1 DATALARLLPPRAP
15 DAHKGSHG
23 HVLVVGGDHGYGGAI
38 SLAAQAAL
46 RGGAGLV
53 SVATRAEHVAPI
65 LSRRPEAMVR
75 AVDGARGIAPM
86 LERASVVAVGPGLG
100 QSDWGRE
107 LLEAVIARW
116 RATLDEARLS
126 ALAAALALAAPRG
139 FVLHLRG
146 ELGAGKTT
154 FARAFVRALLPGTRV
169 KSPSFALVEPYALP
183 EGALYHIDL

>member
-1 DATALARLLPPRAP
+1 M
-15 DAHKGSHG
+15 
-23 HVLVVGGDHGYGGAI
+23 
-38 SLAAQAAL
+38 
-46 RGGAGLV
+46 
-53 SVATRAEHVAPI
+53 TR
-65 LSRRPEAMVR
+65 
-75 AVDGARGIAPM
+75 
-86 LERASVVAVGPGLG
+86 
-100 QSDWGRE
+100 
-107 LLEAVIARW
+107 RW

-183 EGALYHIDL
+183 EGALYHIDLYRISDASEIEALGVRELAGDDCGVLIEWPERARGAIAPPDLELLLEHADDARRLDLAAPSAKGREWLDRVAAGGS